1 MRGGGVLFFLVCKK
15 NRVFNLSP
23 TGHIFSFGRGGREG
37 LYFCFSLC
45 FSLRLVALFD
55 SRPVTQT
62 KRPKTRF
69 FLQTRKNNTNTPPNT
84 KKNYPPKKKSPV
96 QSSPVQI
103 LVQSSPIQ
111 SPVLDSCENEHRTFS
126 IFMKKKKRILLS
138 WVANQ
143 IAVEID

>member
-62 KRPKTRF
+62 KRSKTRF
-69 FLQTRKNNTNTPPNT
+69 FLQTRKNNTPP
-84 KKNYPPKKKSPV
+84 PPKKITPLKKKV